1 MGTMNVM
8 YALKNGDAAVN
19 AVAFDLLLSRQIIEG
34 CTVIR
39 GLVPNG
45 QPIIDI
51 IPLSFLPAFEFAIQI
66 PSCMM
71 VCILDYKSQLHSMLC
86 LWMTSLAPSKAQG
99 WGL

>member
-34 CTVIR
+34 CTVLR
-39 GLVPNG
+39 GLVPNDR
-45 QPIIDI
+45 PTIDI
-51 IPLSFLPAFEFAIQI
+51 ITFLPAHEFAIQI

>member
-8 YALKNGDAAVN
+8 YALQNGDAAVN

-34 CTVIR
+34 CTVLR

-45 QPIIDI
+45 QPTIDI
-51 IPLSFLPAFEFAIQI
+51 ISFEFAIQI